1 MIENRYRI
9 EREILR
15 GRQAVRKAATG
26 QTFSIREEVVT
37 QDPGELPDPSTGP
50 PPASAQ
56 TAGDVSTTEAENPGG
71 STDEG
76 LLFASNITG
85 LRSKSGSS
93 TPREMKASQDPLR
106 SPARRRRWASE
117 LFDNGTLDHAGTST
131 HRRFGTPDP
140 PPDRTPAPIQTTS
153 SSGFLSRFRSASLH
167 NLRSPFRAFRAKKL
181 PSPEN
186 TPDDAWS
193 TDSSDDDL
201 PPQGTGLFVPPGDDS
216 FEYERSSNGH
226 LRQNSHE
233 SRPFA
238 DLLPVDDGSAED
250 SQDIDERL

>member
-50 PPASAQ
+50 PPASVQ
-56 TAGDVSTTEAENPGG
+56 TAGDISTTEAENPGG

-76 LLFASNITG
+76 LLFASHITG

-106 SPARRRRWASE
+106 SPARRRRWAW
-117 LFDNGTLDHAGTST
+117 TSW
-131 HRRFGTPDP
+131 TP
-140 PPDRTPAPIQTTS
+140 RT
-153 SSGFLSRFRSASLH
+153 RSASTRCGRR
-167 NLRSPFRAFRAKKL
+167 RSDWGVPRRVCASCAC
-181 PSPEN
+181 
-186 TPDDAWS
+186 
-193 TDSSDDDL
+193 DL
-201 PPQGTGLFVPPGDDS
+201 ALSVREQDGACVVLTLCLS
-216 FEYERSSNGH
+216 
-226 LRQNSHE
+226 
-233 SRPFA
+233 
-238 DLLPVDDGSAED
+238 LLLGIS
-250 SQDIDERL
+250 